1 LRSPEPIASEG
12 TRPPWDDKTGILAST
27 LPDSVDDIPDVAVVG
42 AGPVGLTAA
51 IAARARGLR
60 TIVIEAES
68 ENRTRPGSRALFLHT
83 EPLAELAKHAPGID
97 TKIYDAGMLWG
108 GRRYFFRGKEFYRR
122 TFPPAS
128 SRAHG
133 SSLSQVET
141 ERILIDEVRAQRI
154 PIRWNTSVTGVHV
167 DDGGVTLETDANT
180 TIRARYVI
188 GCDGARSAI
197 RKAVG
202 IAMAGENLDSRWV
215 IVDVGEIEK
224 NALPPEMLFHY
235 EHPALDGLNVLIIPF
250 KGGWRIDV
258 QCKTQADVDK
268 LGSPEGVRA
277 WIPRI
282 MDAGYADT
290 IRWISTY
297 RFNKL
302 TAERFTDDSRRVILA
317 GEAAHLFPP
326 FGGRG
331 LNSGIMDAV
340 GAVDAISR
348 ALVATTPAEA
358 KAIIDE
364 VATDRRDAARFNM
377 EASAIG
383 VRIMSPKTL
392 AEKAKRRAAVAIMP
406 WSKRA
411 RYWMS
416 LGPNGTVGGRPGK
429 AIY

>member
-1 LRSPEPIASEG
+1 MNAILNSTIPESGEDIA
-12 TRPPWDDKTGILAST
+12 
-27 LPDSVDDIPDVAVVG
+27 DVAIVG

-60 TIVIEAES
+60 TIVIEADS
-68 ENRTRPGSRALFLHT
+68 EDRVRPGSRALFLHS
-83 EPLAELAKHAPGID
+83 EPLAELAKYAPGID

-108 GRRYFFRGKEFYRR
+108 GRRYYFRGKEFYRR
-122 TFPPAS
+122 TFPPES

-141 ERILIDEVRAQRI
+141 ERILMDAVREQRGE
-154 PIRWNTSVTGVHV
+154 PIRWNTSVTNLHV
-167 DDGGVTLETDANT
+167 DDGGVTLDTEAGTPT
-180 TIRARYVI
+180 RARYVI

-197 RKAVG
+197 RKAAG

-331 LNSGIMDAV
+331 LNSGIMDAI

-348 ALVATTPAEA
+348 ALVAKTPAEA
-358 KAIIDE
+358 HAIVDE
-364 VATDRRDAARFNM
+364 VAIDRRDAARFNM

-383 VRIMSPKTL
+383 VRIMSPKSVG
-392 AEKAKRRAAVAIMP
+392 EKLKRSAAVAIMP

>member
-1 LRSPEPIASEG
+1 MHA
-12 TRPPWDDKTGILAST
+12 ILDVT
-27 LPDSVDDIPDVAVVG
+27 IPDSSDDIADVAIVG

-51 IAARARGLR
+51 IAARAHGLR

-68 ENRTRPGSRALFLHT
+68 EDRIRPGSRALFLHSA
-83 EPLAELAKHAPGID
+83 PLANLAKHAPGID

-122 TFPPAS
+122 TFSPES

-141 ERILIDEVRAQRI
+141 ERILMDAVCEQSGE
-154 PIRWNTSVTGVHV
+154 PILWNTSVTNLHV
-167 DDGGVTLETDANT
+167 DDDGATLETNAGT
-180 TIRARYVI
+180 SIRARYVI

-235 EHPALDGLNVLIIPF
+235 DHPGLDGLNVLIIPF

-302 TAERFTDDSRRVILA
+302 TAERFTDDSRRVIIA

-331 LNSGIMDAV
+331 LNSGIMDAI

-348 ALVATTPAEA
+348 ALVAKTPAEA
-358 KAIIDE
+358 HAIVDE
-364 VATDRRDAARFNM
+364 VAIDRREAARFNM

-383 VRIMSPKTL
+383 VRIMSPKSFT
-392 AEKAKRRAAVAIMP
+392 EKLKRRAAIAIMP

>member
-1 LRSPEPIASEG
+1 
-12 TRPPWDDKTGILAST
+12 
-27 LPDSVDDIPDVAVVG
+27 
-42 AGPVGLTAA
+42 
-51 IAARARGLR
+51 
-60 TIVIEAES
+60 
-68 ENRTRPGSRALFLHT
+68 
-83 EPLAELAKHAPGID
+83 
-97 TKIYDAGMLWG
+97 
-108 GRRYFFRGKEFYRR
+108 
-122 TFPPAS
+122 
-128 SRAHG
+128 
-133 SSLSQVET
+133 
-141 ERILIDEVRAQRI
+141 
-154 PIRWNTSVTGVHV
+154 
-167 DDGGVTLETDANT
+167 
-180 TIRARYVI
+180 
-188 GCDGARSAI
+188 
-197 RKAVG
+197 
-202 IAMAGENLDSRWV
+202 MAGENLDSRWV

-235 EHPALDGLNVLIIPF
+235 EHPGLDGLNVLIIPF

-258 QCKTQADVDK
+258 QCKTEADVDK
-268 LGSPEGVRA
+268 LGAPEGVRA

-302 TAERFTDDSRRVILA
+302 TAERFTDDSRRVIIA

-331 LNSGIMDAV
+331 LNSGIMDAI

-348 ALVATTPAEA
+348 ALVAKTAAEA
-358 KAIIDE
+358 HAIVDE
-364 VATDRRDAARFNM
+364 VALDRRDAARFNM

-383 VRIMSPKTL
+383 VRIMSPKSF
-392 AEKAKRRAAVAIMP
+392 AEKLRRRAAVAIMP